1 MDNDRSPKRRTVSRA
16 NMLGRGEK
24 VNVIPLA
31 AATLLV
37 GGAAVYGAAHE
48 RLGRYAAAQRAF
60 TFGGWAAIILGS
72 LGLVVELGPIGG
84 GLLAVSV
91 LGLAWV
97 ACALLAPVS
106 ARAAGLLTVCAAT
119 ALLVWGV
126 AG

>member
-1 MDNDRSPKRRTVSRA
+1 ME
-16 NMLGRGEK
+16 M
-24 VNVIPLA
+24 IPLA

-37 GGAAVYGAAHE
+37 GGAIVYGAAHE
-48 RLGRYAAAQRAF
+48 RLGRDGAAQRAF
-60 TFGGWAAIILGS
+60 MFGGWAAITLGS
-72 LGLVVELGPIGG
+72 FGLIVGLGPIGG

-91 LGLAWV
+91 LGLGWV

-119 ALLVWGV
+119 ALVVWGV